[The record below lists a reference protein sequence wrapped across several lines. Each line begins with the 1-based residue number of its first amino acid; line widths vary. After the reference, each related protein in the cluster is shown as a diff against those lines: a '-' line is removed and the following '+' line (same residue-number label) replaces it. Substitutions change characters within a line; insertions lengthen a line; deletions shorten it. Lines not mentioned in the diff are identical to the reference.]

1 MKYIID
7 FDNSLS
13 IAEVDQYLADN
24 NITKI
29 KQFGTF
35 GHVFLAESATEITTN
50 DKIVSVVRD
59 HEQGVTLLAT
69 EIELVDRSVPS
80 SFGTEELQNWWKVA
94 SINSIDFDNT
104 TQTHMVRGINS
115 TVYIV
120 DSGIA
125 IEHPEFVNSNITLLH
140 SFNDNFIDNKGHGT
154 ALSSLIVGG
163 TCSLSNPALKVV
175 KVFDTTQPTLQS
187 DLIAALDAIYA
198 DYEAT
203 GRKASVINMSWAIP
217 KNDYINN
224 KIQRLIDEG
233 IYVVAS
239 AGNSGQPIGDV
250 TPASIPDVL
259 TVGSYGQD
267 LTPSK
272 FSDYTEASSI
282 SYTANDVNHG
292 ALDGWAPGESIY
304 AAGPANTYGYVA
316 GTSVSAAIATAALA
330 YNLDVV
336 LKDDG
341 VVYEDIT
348 QFNEDRVN
356 SYTNIT
362 MSRSN
367 LLDLSDIKYVGS
379 VNKIATFISK
389 PIKGGALHRKLM
401 KAGTT
406 TASLLFNPII
416 VKNASCASLPDYVS
430 INDRG
435 VITVNCPEITGLTE
449 TLPEIEFTLTDR
461 DNNTDVCV
469 LTLVLWNQ
477 SYNTVDELVANNSEE
492 VENNPELNYILQ
504 FGPGGCVGAPFYC
517 GEYGCSAYSGGAV
530 SCNAYKAVPG
540 PFACSCN

>member
-175 KVFDTTQPTLQS
+175 KVFDTTTIGWS
-187 DLIAALDAIYA
+187 SFMAALTPTTSGTPSSAR
-198 DYEAT
+198 T
-203 GRKASVINMSWAIP
+203 FTPVRPCGSRVS
-217 KNDYINN
+217 
-224 KIQRLIDEG
+224 RLWTWPG
-233 IYVVAS
+233 S
-239 AGNSGQPIGDV
+239 RSPRSPPSTS
-250 TPASIPDVL
+250 TPASRPPYRWVPSPSACPWRIP
-259 TVGSYGQD
+259 G
-267 LTPSK
+267 
-272 FSDYTEASSI
+272 ASRSPAACP
-282 SYTANDVNHG
+282 TR
-292 ALDGWAPGESIY
+292 
-304 AAGPANTYGYVA
+304 AGPVT
-316 GTSVSAAIATAALA
+316 
-330 YNLDVV
+330 
-336 LKDDG
+336 
-341 VVYEDIT
+341 
-348 QFNEDRVN
+348 
-356 SYTNIT
+356 T
-362 MSRSN
+362 M
-367 LLDLSDIKYVGS
+367 
-379 VNKIATFISK
+379 
-389 PIKGGALHRKLM
+389 PCM
-401 KAGTT
+401 
-406 TASLLFNPII
+406 ASW
-416 VKNASCASLPDYVS
+416 S
-430 INDRG
+430 
-435 VITVNCPEITGLTE
+435 
-449 TLPEIEFTLTDR
+449 
-461 DNNTDVCV
+461 
-469 LTLVLWNQ
+469 
-477 SYNTVDELVANNSEE
+477 
-492 VENNPELNYILQ
+492 
-504 FGPGGCVGAPFYC
+504 
-517 GEYGCSAYSGGAV
+517 
-530 SCNAYKAVPG
+530 
-540 PFACSCN
+540 

>member
-50 DKIVSVVRD
+50 DKIVSVVHD

-69 EIELVDRSVPS
+69 EIELVDRTVPS

-187 DLIAALDAIYA
+187 DLVAGLDAIYA
-198 DYEAT
+198 DYVVN

-217 KNDYINN
+217 NNTYINS
-224 KIQRLIDEG
+224 KIQHLIDEG

-272 FSDYTEASSI
+272 FSDYTGESSI

-292 ALDGWAPGESIY
+292 TLDGWGPGETIY
-304 AAGPANTYGYVA
+304 TAGILGGYSYIA
-316 GTSVSAAIATAALA
+316 GTSAAAAIASAAFA

-341 VVYEDIT
+341 VIHEGLK
-348 QFNEDRVN
+348 QFNEDRIN

-367 LLDLSDIKYVGS
+367 LLDLSDIKYAGS

-389 PIKGGALHRKLM
+389 PVKSGILHRKLM

-416 VKNASCASLPDYVS
+416 FKKASCENLPEYVT

-435 VITVNCPEITGLTE
+435 VITVNCPEISGLTE

-461 DNNTDVCV
+461 DNNTDACI

-477 SYNTVDELVANNSEE
+477 SYDTVSALVENNSEE

-504 FGPGGCVGAPFYC
+504 FGPGGCTGAPFYC
-517 GEYGCSAYSGGAV
+517 SENGCSYFSGGAV
-530 SCNAYKAVPG
+530 SCFAYKVTPG
-540 PFACSCN
+540 PFACSCS